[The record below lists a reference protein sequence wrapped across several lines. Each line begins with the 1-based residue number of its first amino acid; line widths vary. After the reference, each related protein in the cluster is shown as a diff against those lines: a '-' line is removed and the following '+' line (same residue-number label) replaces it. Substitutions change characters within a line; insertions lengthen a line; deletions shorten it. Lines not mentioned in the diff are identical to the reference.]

1 MWRNRRRAL
10 LSVIVNVP
18 THFLLCWC
26 AGAGA
31 ALAGVLR
38 AGDFADPVDP
48 APCRY
53 LRGEEVSHQL

>member
-1 MWRNRRRAL
+1 MEQKEKKL
-10 LSVIVNVP
+10 LSVIVNIP

-38 AGDFADPVDP
+38 TGDSPAPVDP
-48 APCRY
+48 TPCRD
-53 LRGEEVSHQL
+53 LRGEEVPHQL